1 MKAVILTPKGSVISM
16 RVSPNANAEVIADLE
31 SGDMVDA
38 KATQGNW
45 TNIVWEGTEGW
56 VDSSF
61 VVLESDTTGD
71 VGKLFSKFKGTLK
84 KNATAKK
91 VTSKVTSTQRANSGT
106 KRTRIGGKL
115 REAMQRIKNNVKA
128 AANTATDA
136 VKASNVSGIDDAYN
150 ADEQLALN
158 GLFDSIKSAFR
169 KVKKAVGFGGL
180 AGFSKGQ
187 TLYVNTQKDP
197 LTMRST
203 ASTSGTKITSIPRGS
218 AVSVADA
225 TLKSANGYQWLKVT
239 YGTKSGFVATKYLSA
254 SKPSTSTSSSSTSKS
269 TTTTTKTT
277 TTTTNSS
284 TTSPSKST
292 TTTNSSSTT
301 NNTPSVTN
309 DNNSSTDNQ
318 SNNKQMGLSDNA
330 KKYIKWGVIGVGVL
344 AAGYFG
350 YKAFSGNGGKKK
362 SGRKGLSGIKK
373 KPLRLN

>member
-71 VGKLFSKFKGTLK
+71 VGKLFSKFRDTLK
-84 KNATAKK
+84 RGAAQKATTKK
-91 VTSKVTSTQRANSGT
+91 ATTIVNRANR
-106 KRTRIGGKL
+106 RTSKL
-115 REAMQRIKNNVKA
+115 REALQKVKNSVKD

-136 VKASNVSGIDDAYN
+136 VKTSNVSGTDDAYN

-158 GLFDSIKSAFR
+158 GLFDNIKSAFR
-169 KVKKAVGFGGL
+169 KLKKAIGLNGL

-187 TLYVNTQKDP
+187 TLYVNTAKDP
-197 LTMRST
+197 LTMRQS

-218 AVSVADA
+218 AVSVTDA

-239 YGTKSGFVATKYLSA
+239 YGTKSGYVASNYLSA
-254 SKPSTSTSSSSTSKS
+254 SKPSTSTSTTTTSTTTTTTKKS
-269 TTTTTKTT
+269 TTTTPSAS
-277 TTTTNSS
+277 TTTN
-284 TTSPSKST
+284 
-292 TTTNSSSTT
+292 NSSSTT
-301 NNTPSVTN
+301 TSNTPSVTN

-318 SNNKQMGLSDNA
+318 SNKQMGLTDNA

>member
-56 VDSSF
+56 VDSNF

-71 VGKLFSKFKGTLK
+71 VGKIFSRFKKTLK
-84 KNATAKK
+84 KGTTKK
-91 VTSKVTSTQRANSGT
+91 VAKKVTSTQRANSSV
-106 KRTRIGGKL
+106 KRRSKL
-115 REAMQRIKNNVKA
+115 REALQKVKDNVKT

-136 VKASNVSGIDDAYN
+136 VKTSNVSGIDNDYDAY
-150 ADEQLALN
+150 EQLALN

-169 KVKKAVGFGGL
+169 KVKKTLGFGGL

-197 LTMRST
+197 LTMRSS
-203 ASTSGTKITSIPRGS
+203 ASTSGTKVTSIPRGS

-225 TLKSANGYQWLKVT
+225 TLTSANGYQWIKVT
-239 YGTKSGFVATKYLSA
+239 YGTKSGYVASNYLSA

-269 TTTTTKTT
+269 TTTTT
-277 TTTTNSS
+277 NSS
-284 TTSPSKST
+284 KTSPSKST

-301 NNTPSVTN
+301 TNNTPSVT
-309 DNNSSTDNQ
+309 DYNSSTDNNQ
-318 SNNKQMGLSDNA
+318 SNKQMGLTDNA
-330 KKYIKWGVIGVGVL
+330 KKYIKWGVIGAGVI